1 MPPEIV
7 MQKLRTPIHLP
18 LTQNVERFA
27 IEHENAARAIAI
39 GRAERANVNA
49 FWSTV
54 NRMRTRIVSPGKDFV
69 RLNHFDYLGFSW
81 IRLCIND
88 VNARRAQARHNQ
100 VTAFDVW
107 MRRIRAKRR
116 TACIPTKMMQFITKL
131 GHCNFADLAAVGAR
145 VRINIYNK

>member
-27 IEHENAARAIAI
+27 IEHENASGAIAI
-39 GRAERANVNA
+39 GRAKRANVNA

-54 NRMRTRIVSPGKDFV
+54 NRMRTRIVSPGEDFV
-69 RLNHFDYLGFSW
+69 RLNHFDYLGFSR

-100 VTAFDVW
+100 VPALYVW
-107 MRRIRAKRR
+107 VRRIRAKRR
-116 TACIPTKMMQFITKL
+116 AACIPTKVMQLITEL
-131 GHCNFADLAAVGAR
+131 RH
-145 VRINIYNK
+145 